1 MTGQHPAAPGH
12 RTGDG
17 GRTAAGAADGTRHRP
32 ERTTEHGTPVIAG
45 QPGGALTATGRAAAG
60 PEARPGGP
68 GLTPGGAGRALGL
81 RPAECELAVQLGS
94 VRATRD
100 VPGGP
105 LRISREEI
113 ARLGAGDLANEVRR
127 RVRTV
132 DTTTGAELIS
142 ISPERFTR
150 LARTG
155 HLVPVRFYLNRYRSV
170 VWHYLATEVEA
181 FALAEPGLLTG
192 RAEPALRARLERGED
207 RRPANWRGKRL
218 GLLLRIAADPWE
230 RAAVAAAFL
239 DPFGVADL
247 VPDPYERSHLGTLRP
262 EIAGY
267 RPTSPAALAVTER
280 LTRADGPD
288 EIAWYRAL
296 LGQELAEARRA
307 RPAPRPTTRT
317 SRPGGPPGTRRRD
330 PGSGSGLPAPSM
342 SDRTSWTGCVP
353 SPAGWA
359 PPSGTAKPSVTIRP
373 EPTDRPTPSGPRTR
387 PQPRPAP
394 VRPLSRGRRL
404 LAALR
409 PGSRKRPAP
418 GPRARRGEGGA
429 DQC

>member
-1 MTGQHPAAPGH
+1 MTGQHHAAPGH
-12 RTGDG
+12 RTGDDA
-17 GRTAAGAADGTRHRP
+17 RTAAGATDGTRSRP
-32 ERTTEHGTPVIAG
+32 ERTTEHGTPVG
-45 QPGGALTATGRAAAG
+45 PRRSDGALGAAAATTAG

-68 GLTPGGAGRALGL
+68 GLTPSGAGRALGL
-81 RPAECELAVQLGS
+81 RPTECELAVQLGS

-113 ARLGAGDLANEVRR
+113 ARLGAGDLADEVRR

-181 FALAEPGLLTG
+181 FALAEPGMLTG
-192 RAEPALRARLERGED
+192 RAEPELRARLERGED
-207 RRPANWRGKRL
+207 RRAANWRGKRL
-218 GLLLRIAADPWE
+218 GLLLRIAADGWE

-262 EIAGY
+262 DIAGY

-280 LTRADGPD
+280 LIRADGPD

-296 LGQELAEARRA
+296 LGQELAEARRT
-307 RPAPRPTTRT
+307 RPAPRPTART
-317 SRPGGPPGTRRRD
+317 SRPGGPPVPQPGNL
-330 PGSGSGLPAPSM
+330 GSGSGPRFPAPATN
-342 SDRTSWTGCVP
+342 DGTPWTGRVP
-353 SPAGWA
+353 SPADGTL
-359 PPSGTAKPSVTIRP
+359 PSATRKPSVTIRP
-373 EPTDRPTPSGPRTR
+373 EPSDRPVPSRPRTR
-387 PQPRPAP
+387 TRPAP
-394 VRPLSRGRRL
+394 VRPLSPGRRL

-418 GPRARRGEGGA
+418 GPGARRGEGGA